1 MNPTEFGSKVADV
14 FIEQMENRVTYIENV
29 SWDDVKHGWHTDM
42 GDRAILIQIADPA
55 TFFPDPKNKFFWSYK
70 FEFLDAEDSDV
81 ERFGEEPLFSD
92 SQAEEIVGIL
102 RAALR
107 ENRNVLVHCHA
118 GICRSGAVVEVASM
132 MGFTPTNRY
141 RQPNLRVKHKLMKQ
155 MGWTYDSEE
164 QISSAGGTISAGGIL
179 MPYTEYLDLPTKG
192 PSASGNEVP
201 F

>member
-1 MNPTEFGSKVADV
+1 MPK
-14 FIEQMENRVTYIENV
+14 IENV

-55 TFFPDPKNKFFWSYK
+55 TFFPTPAKVFYEIQQ

-81 ERFGEEPLFSD
+81 ERFGEDALFSD
-92 SQAEEIVGIL
+92 GDAEIIVAIL
-102 RAALR
+102 QRALR

-155 MGWTYDSEE
+155 LGWTYDSEE
-164 QISSAGGTISAGGIL
+164 QISSAGGSISSGGIL
-179 MPYTEYLDLPTKG
+179 MPYAEYLDLPTKG
-192 PSASGNEVP
+192 PSASGNDVP